1 MIDRYQTALSHI
13 PPPGYGAGAHQ
24 SFLGVAN
31 YGVMVGV
38 TPEQIAEDIRRH
50 IPPGGRPVGD
60 KEITDAVRK
69 AIADHSGGTYTP
81 KPRPKPVVS
90 DGKLALQK
98 IIDQAKITTEVDLW
112 DASPIKLL
120 DEPKKDPVLFLET
133 LYKPTA
139 KLFIDDR
146 YGKRTIQTASS
157 WGTHFKNGGKTAP
170 HIIINPLTGLIGLT
184 KSGEPSYRAD
194 SCIKDFPYCLAEFD
208 TLSLEDQIKFWS
220 AVKLPLVALI
230 DTAGKSI
237 HAFIDVQRLARVET
251 AEQWQSEIKDR
262 LYDRILKPLG
272 VDGNC
277 CNPARLSRLPGHF
290 RQEKG
295 AYQRL
300 LWLSPE
306 GRPVQC

>member
-1 MIDRYQTALSHI
+1 MMIDRYQIALSHI

-31 YGVMVGV
+31 YGVMAGV

-50 IPPGGRPVGD
+50 VPPGGRQVGD

-112 DASPIKLL
+112 EASPVRLL
-120 DEPKKDPVLFLET
+120 NDPKQDPALLLRT
-133 LYKPTA
+133 LYESTD

-146 YGKRTIQTASS
+146 YGERTIQTADA

-170 HIIINPLTGLIGLT
+170 HIIINPLTGLMGLT

-194 SCIKDFPYCLAEFD
+194 SCIKDFRYCLIEFD
-208 TLSLEDQIKFWS
+208 TLGREEQIKFWS
-220 AVKLPLVALI
+220 AVKLPIVCLI
-230 DTAGKSI
+230 DSGGKSI
-237 HAFIDVQRLARVET
+237 HSWIDVQRLARVET
-251 AEQWQSEIKDR
+251 PEQWQTEIKSR
-262 LYDRILKPLG
+262 LYDQILKPLG
-272 VDGNC
+272 VDSAC
-277 CNPARLSRLPGHF
+277 CNASRLSRLPGHL
-290 RQEKG
+290 RQEKKSM
-295 AYQRL
+295 QKI

-306 GRPVQC
+306 GRPVC